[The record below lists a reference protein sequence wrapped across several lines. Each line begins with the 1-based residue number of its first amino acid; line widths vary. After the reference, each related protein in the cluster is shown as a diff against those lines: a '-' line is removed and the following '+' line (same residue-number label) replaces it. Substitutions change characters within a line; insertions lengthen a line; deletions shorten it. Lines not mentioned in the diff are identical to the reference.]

1 MRLRPEETQA
11 IRQVLF
17 KADPQGRIFLF
28 GSRVSDEKKGGDIDV
43 FFESSKKLDL
53 KTKLSLEYQLAT
65 LCETKVDLLVKNPGQ
80 AETAIFGIARE
91 GVSL

>member
-1 MRLRPEETQA
+1 MRLRPEETHA

-65 LCETKVDLLVKNPGQ
+65 LCDTKVDLLVKNPGQ
-80 AETAIFGIARE
+80 AEPAIFGIARE